1 MNSMKKI
8 FIILFIF
15 CPLVQSYAQIIADKG
30 IIEMKIETK
39 RQEDETPT
47 GNQDVGNSMR
57 WGDLEMKGKMYF
69 KDSMSKMM
77 IDMGFSNSQVY
88 YNAGTKT
95 TTTLFQAMGK
105 KMGFYSTDE
114 EVRKVI
120 ETNDSTGMF
129 KMPSS
134 NDDVMIEYLSDEKK
148 IAGYTCKKANV
159 RYTNKQGQEMQQP
172 VWYCPDF
179 MVGNRF
185 RMSSMMR
192 MASVP
197 GMQKLKGFPME
208 YELKRN
214 NGTTIYYIVTKV
226 DLTANFKDN
235 EFVIPSGYDLKPM
248 SDMMRDG
255 GRGFMIRQ
263 EEN

>member
-1 MNSMKKI
+1 MTSMKKI
-8 FIILFIF
+8 LIVLICFS
-15 CPLVQSYAQIIADKG
+15 PLHEMYAQKIAEKG

-39 RQEDETPT
+39 RPEDETPT
-47 GNQDVGNSMR
+47 GNQEGGNIMR

-77 IDMGFSNSQVY
+77 IDMGFSNSQIY

-114 EVRKVI
+114 EVRKAI

-129 KMPSS
+129 RMPQQ
-134 NDDVMIEYLSDEKK
+134 NDDVMIEYLNDEKK
-148 IAGYTCKKANV
+148 IAGYPCKKANI
-159 RYTNKQGQEMQQP
+159 RYINKQGEEMQQT
-172 VWYCPDF
+172 VWYSPDF
-179 MVGNRF
+179 MVGTRF

-214 NGTTIYYIVTKV
+214 NGMTVFYMVTKV
-226 DLTANFKDN
+226 DLNVDIKDN
-235 EFVIPSGYDLKPM
+235 EFVIPSGYDIKPM
-248 SDMMRDG
+248 SDMMKEG

-263 EEN
+263 EDN